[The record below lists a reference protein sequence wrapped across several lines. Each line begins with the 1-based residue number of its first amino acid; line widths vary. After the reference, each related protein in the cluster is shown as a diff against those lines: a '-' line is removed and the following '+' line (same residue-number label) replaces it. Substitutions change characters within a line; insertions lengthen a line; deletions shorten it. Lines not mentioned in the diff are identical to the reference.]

1 MVEFMLAKEYVKG
14 MSSPK
19 SDPSCQPPLGWY
31 TSEKYDG
38 YRARY
43 MGEEPEKIFLSRQN
57 KLFNSPEWFKKAM
70 PDVNLDGELWVGR
83 DNFEDMGA
91 VRHKNPEEDGWK
103 TIQYVV
109 YDLPDVQKP
118 FSERIQLLKKL
129 VKVNEIRW
137 NKYRKTLEEPF
148 QSFKCPLVFTTQT
161 KVKSYKHLET
171 MYQSIITQGGEGIML
186 KHPDAIYEDKRS
198 NYMLKYK
205 PSFDEEAI
213 IMDYKEGKGK
223 YQGMLGGF
231 ICKQLINHDTFHVV
245 DDNEN
250 HEFSISGM
258 DDEVRGSYKESH
270 PVGTII
276 SYEHS
281 GKTKS
286 GKPRFAR
293 YIRKRDDIILKDVS
307 DVSPSVVIRDT
318 IVKVFGALSD
328 HERINGETYKSS
340 AYRKILPSIQKV
352 TDDQLLTD
360 EHLQSI
366 RGLGTKLL
374 EKIHDIQKTGT
385 CPMYES
391 IKGSKDPRSIF
402 MKIHGVGSKKAQYL
416 VSQGFTDIQSIRE
429 TDSLPEFLS
438 KQQRVGLKYYEDLQE
453 RIPFQEIHTHEK
465 VLNQQVRHV
474 DPDAD
479 ITIAGSY
486 RRKKETSGDIDVL
499 LKSKD
504 PKVFDELITLLTKL
518 GYLVGHLA
526 HGRKKYNG
534 VCQLGKKGIRR
545 RIDIMYTK
553 PEEYPFA
560 IFYFTGSDEFNKKVR
575 KEILDQGMTINE
587 YSLKDNETKK
597 KVDHVFNVEK
607 DIFDYLGMDYVEP
620 QDRM

>member
-14 MSSPK
+14 MPSPK
-19 SDPSCQPPLGWY
+19 SDPLCHPPVGWY

-57 KLFNSPEWFKKAM
+57 KLFNAPEWFKKAM

-83 DNFEDMGA
+83 DNFQDMGV
-91 VRHKNPEEDGWK
+91 VRKKNPEEDGWN

-118 FSERIQLLKKL
+118 FSERIQLLRKL
-129 VKVNEIRW
+129 VRENEERW
-137 NKYRKTLEEPF
+137 NQLRLTLGEPF
-148 QSFKCPLVFTTQT
+148 CSFLCPLVFTNQT

-171 MYQSIITQGGEGIML
+171 MYQSIISQGGEGIML
-186 KHPDAIYEDKRS
+186 KHPEAVYEDKRS

-213 IMDYKEGKGK
+213 IIDYKDGKGK

-245 DDNEN
+245 DEDEN
-250 HEFSISGM
+250 HEFAISGM
-258 DDEVRGSYKESH
+258 DDEVRETYKESH

-293 YIRKRDDIILKDVS
+293 YIRKRDDITLKDVK
-307 DVSPSVVIRDT
+307 DVPPSVVIRDT
-318 IVKVFGALSD
+318 IVKVFTALSEY
-328 HERINGETYKSS
+328 ERMNGQTYKSI
-340 AYRKILPSIQKV
+340 AYQKILPSVKKV
-352 TDDQLLTD
+352 QDDLLLTD
-360 EHLQSI
+360 EYLQSI
-366 RGLGTKLL
+366 QGVGTKLL
-374 EKIHDIQKTGT
+374 VKIHEIQKTGT
-385 CPMYES
+385 CPMYET
-391 IKGSKDPRSIF
+391 IKDIRDPRNIF
-402 MKIHGVGSKKAQYL
+402 MKIHGVGAKKAKGL
-416 VSQGFTDIQSIRE
+416 VSQGFTDIQSLRE
-429 TDSLPEFLS
+429 SEDLKETLS
-438 KQQRVGLKYYEDLQE
+438 TKQRIGLKYYEDLQE
-453 RIPFQEIHTHEK
+453 RIPFNEIQTHEK
-465 VLNQQVRHV
+465 VLIQQVRHA
-474 DPDAD
+474 DPGAE

-486 RRKKETSGDIDVL
+486 RRKKDTSGDIDVL
-499 LKSKD
+499 LKSKN
-504 PKVFDELITLLTKL
+504 PKVFDEFITRLTKL

-526 HGRKKYNG
+526 HGKKKYNG
-534 VCQLGKKGIRR
+534 VCQLGRKGIFR

-575 KEILDQGMTINE
+575 KHILDKGMTINE
-587 YSLKDNETKK
+587 YSLKDNETKD
-597 KVDHVFNVEK
+597 KVDYEFNVEK

-620 QDRM
+620 QDRL